1 MNGGLIESLK
11 KLYLGKD
18 VVKRHLIL
26 LLVAAITMLP
36 CSFIKGDINTYSN
49 YEMLKALAEVGL
61 WAVILYLGGNF
72 LLSLY
77 SIHFTHNSLKFFLW
91 ADHQDDPEKINS
103 LDIAPKFDKN
113 IFNHTGT
120 IILYYICLFLIFMAI
135 LIPTIAIAVLIPILG
150 WGLLILVLL
159 AISVSAP
166 YLIVGFSKSYDLKNN
181 ISPVLLVKYFPQ
193 VFLPTLVLGLKL
205 FLTFIIT
212 IIVAFIIGFLIGF
225 TSALI
230 SFPKQFGIFLASTI
244 SFYIFYIVILMSQY
258 AMAYIYYDRIEL
270 NKEI

>member
-36 CSFIKGDINTYSN
+36 SSFIKGDINNTYSD
-49 YEMLKALAEVGL
+49 YEMLKALAGVGL
-61 WAVILYLGGNF
+61 CLGGTFLLYLY
-72 LLSLY
+72 LT
-77 SIHFTHNSLKFFLW
+77 HFTHNSLKFFLW
-91 ADHQDDPEKINS
+91 AAHQDDPEKINS

-120 IILYYICLFLIFMAI
+120 IILYYICFFLIFMAI
-135 LIPTIAIAVLIPILG
+135 LIPTEVIAVLFPILG
-150 WGLLILVLL
+150 SGLLILVSL
-159 AISVSAP
+159 AITVSAP
-166 YLIVGFSKSYDLKNN
+166 YLFVGFSKSYDLKNN

-205 FLTFIIT
+205 FLTSIIA
-212 IIVAFIIGFLIGF
+212 IIVAYIIVFLIGF
-225 TSALI
+225 TLALI
-230 SFPKQFGIFLASTI
+230 SFPKQFGIFLGSTI